1 MEKTNPTGHGM
12 KLFFTADNKFIMK
25 TIFWP
30 EFQYFQSRFLI
41 GYYLNLTQNPNSLLT
56 RLYGLYTFVNPGLGT
71 ANDLQF
77 VVMGNIMPTNRKM
90 EALYDLK
97 GSTYHRKVR
106 YFDLNIKSPPDFC
119 FNLNI
124 LPCRQ
129 VTRKLSNQH
138 RT

>member
-1 MEKTNPTGHGM
+1 M

-30 EFQYFQSRFLI
+30 EFQYFQSRFLT
-41 GYYLNLTQNPNSLLT
+41 GYYLNLTQNPNSVLV
-56 RLYGLYTFVNPGLGT
+56 RLYGLYSFVNPGLGT

-77 VVMGNIMPTNRKM
+77 VVMGNIMPTDRKM

-106 YFDLNIKSPPDFC
+106 NYHLSLKVMTRSLCVSI
-119 FNLNI
+119 FNL
-124 LPCRQ
+124 LFFGCRQ
-129 VTRKLSNQH
+129 VTRKRPNQH
-138 RT
+138 RI